1 MLDSLMSFLDKNTA
15 DLSGTESV
23 FIVLGV
29 IAVIAVFAFFTR
41 TSFRLERITGK
52 SSFSVVKIIMIAAA
66 PTIFSVLSLLNID
79 VSFKLFG
86 IATVITCIAT
96 AVWNIFTYGILG
108 GLMFSVVHIVF
119 GLVAG
124 LGIVVLIFVAIAGVV
139 LFFFAGSS
147 SSAGASSGSSAPDYV
162 RNTATG
168 ETVGVEK
175 GANGELYIRGTSS
188 VLRVADYSGRYFDDN
203 GNQYISC

>member
-15 DLSGTESV
+15 DLSGTQSV

-203 GNQYISC
+203 GNQYVSC